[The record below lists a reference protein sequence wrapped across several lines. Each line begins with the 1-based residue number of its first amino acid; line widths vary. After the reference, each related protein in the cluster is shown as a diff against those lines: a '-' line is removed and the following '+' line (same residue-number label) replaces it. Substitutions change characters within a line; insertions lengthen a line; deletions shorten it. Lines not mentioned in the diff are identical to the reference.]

1 MLYKSVQ
8 VKHIKIFRKL
18 AGIGKLFAEKQV
30 SCMSIR
36 AEFASFISSFG
47 FTGVGIRGYND
58 GPSLSC
64 AAIDEEEKAL
74 VNEGC

>member
-8 VKHIKIFRKL
+8 VQYVKIFR
-18 AGIGKLFAEKQV
+18 KLFAEKQS

-36 AEFASFISSFG
+36 AEFTSFISSFG
-47 FTGVGIRGYND
+47 FTGAGIRGYND